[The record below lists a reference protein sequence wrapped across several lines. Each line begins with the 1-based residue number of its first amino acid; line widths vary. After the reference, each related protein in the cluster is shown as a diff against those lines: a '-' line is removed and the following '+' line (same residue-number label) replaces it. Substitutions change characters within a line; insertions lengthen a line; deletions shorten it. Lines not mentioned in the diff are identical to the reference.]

1 MLLAELLGS
10 TASVSLRWAGG
21 GCSDRGLGATQK
33 PCALQPHSPATGNP
47 NTAQRQCPSQL
58 PGTLKT
64 AIRNCNEGLGKLVC
78 FYKCNLTKSV
88 LPSQCSSQGWLPGG
102 FFWKAWASSE
112 FKFAASFFQL
122 QQTKCSLSIHTPV
135 NPQLRQVDKSQKNK
149 LMSPSHV
156 SGLRVHI
163 QQMHKGFWFFLSLKI
178 HRHSKFLEGTPTE
191 RHVLAIATKLV
202 RHKLLDGLPDKQ
214 HVILLPLPPSQA
226 RASDQASQRPASH
239 FAHTWAYLSLQQ
251 HYPPGK
257 AAEDRDVLP
266 HVRI

>member
-1 MLLAELLGS
+1 MSQAKTPSYNPGTATPTPHPQQIVCHLRATKNPIVVFACLGSLDKSTLIKMLLAELLGS

-33 PCALQPHSPATGNP
+33 PCALQPHTPATGNP

-163 QQMHKGFWFFLSLKI
+163 QQMHKGVFF
-178 HRHSKFLEGTPTE
+178 F
-191 RHVLAIATKLV
+191 
-202 RHKLLDGLPDKQ
+202 
-214 HVILLPLPPSQA
+214 
-226 RASDQASQRPASH
+226 
-239 FAHTWAYLSLQQ
+239 F
-251 HYPPGK
+251 
-257 AAEDRDVLP
+257 
-266 HVRI
+266 